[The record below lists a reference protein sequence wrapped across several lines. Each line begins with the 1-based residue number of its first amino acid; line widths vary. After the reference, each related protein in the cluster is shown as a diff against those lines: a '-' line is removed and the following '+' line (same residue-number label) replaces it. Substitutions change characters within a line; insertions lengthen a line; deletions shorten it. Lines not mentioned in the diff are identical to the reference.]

1 MHFFYRFAIIKVVFN
16 VNYRLRL
23 RSLVLKMKKFSFVL
37 LLIAVM
43 IVATFN
49 VGATRVLAKEPNV
62 MTTDV
67 IERKLE
73 EKNADVAFELE
84 KQIRNYQN
92 RLDTE
97 TDEQKQEQLRRLIL
111 DTQKLLDDYKGSNK
125 RKTAV
130 ATTASSD
137 QNADPTYIPKELD
150 VFFYENT
157 VSAVVAFFYANEY
170 YLSAELLTH
179 ARYNRE
185 LNSLYTPINLEYLQ
199 TASEFKSVCEK
210 TDVVGTGRF
219 AKSGG
224 AKEMDLFY
232 ALHNFHYAKFQ
243 NGEVV
248 TLYDVYDFTFDGGFD
263 FIDDVP
269 IKVMYLAQERG
280 VIVPFNVV
288 IETRLSG
295 DGENRENE
303 AYPKIAYTNG
313 EYHLYKSAC
322 SNDCY
327 ANHADAHRDIESH
340 SDSNDD
346 GLCDGCG
353 AVIGKLKLDLEE
365 ETVLDRIVSDVNDS
379 IVGTCD
385 VVKGGLFALLN
396 AKGIGCSSSVGGT
409 VGVGAIV
416 VVGALLLKKKEH

>member
-1 MHFFYRFAIIKVVFN
+1 
-16 VNYRLRL
+16 
-23 RSLVLKMKKFSFVL
+23 MKKFSFIL
-37 LLIAVM
+37 LLITLLLA
-43 IVATFN
+43 ATFN
-49 VGATRVLAKEPNV
+49 VGATRAVAKEENV
-62 MTTDV
+62 ITTDV

-73 EKNADVAFELE
+73 EKNTDVAFELE

-92 RLDTE
+92 RLETE
-97 TDEQKQEQLRRLIL
+97 TDEKKQEQLNRLIL
-111 DTQKLLDDYKGSNK
+111 DTQKLLEDYQAESE

-130 ATTASSD
+130 ATAVSST
-137 QNADPTYIPKELD
+137 QNADPTYVPKELD

-157 VSAVVAFFYANEY
+157 VSAVVAFFYSNEY

-185 LNSLYTPINLEYLQ
+185 LHSLYTPINLEYLRS
-199 TASEFKSVCEK
+199 ASEFVSVCEK
-210 TDVVGTGRF
+210 TDVDGTGRF

-224 AKEMDLFY
+224 VKDMDLFY
-232 ALHNFHYAKFQ
+232 ALHKFHYAKFQ

-269 IKVMYLAQERG
+269 IKVMYMAQERG

-295 DGENRENE
+295 DNENRENE
-303 AYPKIAYTNG
+303 VHPKIAYTNG

-327 ANHADAHRDIESH
+327 ASHADAHREIELH

-353 AVIGKLKLDLEE
+353 VVTGEVKPDSEQ
-365 ETVLDRIVSDVNDS
+365 ETIFDRIFSDVNDS
-379 IVGTCD
+379 VVGTCD
-385 VVKGGLFALLN
+385 AMKSGFFALLN
-396 AKGIGCSSSVGGT
+396 ANGIGCSSSVGGT
-409 VGVGAIV
+409 VGVGATV
-416 VVGALLLKKKEH
+416 FVGVLLFKKKEH